1 MHSFLYRSCAANAFT
16 MFALVSFSFR
26 PKTHSCL
33 SFATDINECDLSTS
47 LCRNG
52 HCVNL
57 IGKYQCA
64 CDPGYQSTPDKLY
77 CVGKDKIYMG
87 SLANREDKTQM
98 IDSFLVV
105 V

>member
-1 MHSFLYRSCAANAFT
+1 
-16 MFALVSFSFR
+16 MFAVVSFSFR
-26 PKTHSCL
+26 SKTCSSF

-77 CVGKDKIYMG
+77 CVGKDEIYMG
-87 SLANREDKTQM
+87 SPANREDKTQ
-98 IDSFLVV
+98 IVVSFLVV